1 MAESEPLIRAN
12 GYIIVHLLLWKQ
24 QAPNQQVMIIIT
36 HAITH
41 MTVTMTTTVYNYMH
55 YKHHTNVYAKIYI
68 AGYWKLSE
76 FL

>member
-41 MTVTMTTTVYNYMH
+41 MTVTMTTTVYIITCIISTTLMYMLRL
-55 YKHHTNVYAKIYI
+55 I
-68 AGYWKLSE
+68 
-76 FL
+76 